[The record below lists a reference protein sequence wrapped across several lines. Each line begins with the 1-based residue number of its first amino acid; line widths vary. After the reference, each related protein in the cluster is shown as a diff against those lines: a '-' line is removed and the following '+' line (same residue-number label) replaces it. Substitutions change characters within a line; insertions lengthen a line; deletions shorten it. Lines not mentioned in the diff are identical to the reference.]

1 MAATGKTSYYEIP
14 YPNPTDPVKISSD
27 IKSLAEKVDAQL
39 YSNLG
44 QDVSSDA
51 TPTFAGINILNGDI
65 SLNSHSII
73 FEGSIADNFETILIA
88 TNPTADRTVQLPD
101 ATGTIALTSESTMTS
116 LINIANSTSSIT
128 MEIGYGATTN
138 GTTKTINVGP
148 NGVSGSTTNI
158 NIGSTVAGALGTTT
172 INSPIFNITGNSL
185 TLLSSVSS
193 SPSSNALITVNRGSE
208 NDVSI
213 RWNEINNVWE
223 YTNDGLV
230 FNEIGSGGGGGGGSV
245 NVTDMINA
253 SLFLAGM

>member
-1 MAATGKTSYYEIP
+1 MAATGKTTYYEIP

-51 TPTFAGINILNGDI
+51 TPTFAGINIVNGDI

-73 FEGSIADNFETILIA
+73 FEGSVADNFETVLVA
-88 TNPTADRTVQLPD
+88 TNPTADRTIQLPD
-101 ATGTIALTSESTMTS
+101 STGTIALISESTMAS

-128 MEIGYGATTN
+128 MQIGYGATTN
-138 GTTKTINVGP
+138 GTTKTINIGP

-158 NIGSTVAGALGTTT
+158 NIGSTIAGALGTTT
-172 INSPIFNITGNSL
+172 INSPTFNITGNSL

-193 SPSSNALITVNRGSE
+193 SPSSNALINVNRGSQ

-213 RWNEINNVWE
+213 RWNESNDSWE
-223 YTNDGLV
+223 YTNDGV
-230 FNEIGSGGGGGGGSV
+230 TFNQIGSGGTGGSA
-245 NVTDMINA
+245 NISDIINA
-253 SLFLAGM
+253 SLLLAGM